1 MELSDYLKI
10 LRTHWVAVLLCT
22 LLGGAAAFG
31 WTLVQPKVY
40 TSEASGIITTGVS
53 EDLGAALVGD
63 NYAKSRVKSFVDVA
77 TSQGVAEHV
86 IEQLSLDDSP
96 AALIGRV
103 AVSNP
108 LDTAVL
114 KVTASAST
122 PESAQQLAEAWIAG
136 MSAQIAEIE
145 NSGPPASEP
154 VDEAG
159 TPTTDAAPESV
170 VGFQTFD
177 AATLPT
183 GPSSPNT
190 RLSVALGLLVGLALG
205 VGYAVIRTTLDRRIR
220 NVAALKD
227 AFDVP
232 VIGSVPFEKSLTTER
247 RILAEGEGDG
257 GGEGRALAEAMRKLR
272 TNLQFMN
279 VDHPARVVV
288 VTSSL
293 PGEGKTTVTA
303 NLALAIAASGQPV
316 VVVDGDLRRPMVATT
331 FGAIGS
337 AGLTDVLIGRATLNQ
352 VVQPWGSTGRLAVL
366 AAGSIPPNPSELLG
380 SEAMRATLAQLA
392 QHAIVLIDAPPLLPV
407 TDAAVLAAR
416 TDGAIV
422 VSYAGR
428 TRIDALEH
436 ALAELER
443 VQARPLG
450 LVLNGVPRRG
460 VDRDAYASEYGGY
473 YDLPSELSFD
483 DDAESMRPRRSSSS
497 RNASMSA
504 PTPASSTP

>member
-1 MELSDYLKI
+1 M
-10 LRTHWVAVLLCT
+10 CT

-86 IEQLSLDDSP
+86 IAQLELDESP
-96 AALIGRV
+96 SALIGRV
-103 AVSNP
+103 TVTNP

-136 MSAQIAEIE
+136 MSAQISAIE
-145 NSGPPASEP
+145 NSGPAASP
-154 VDEAG
+154 QLDEAG
-159 TPTTDAAPESV
+159 NPIEGADPESV

-177 AATLPT
+177 AATLPG

-190 RLSVALGLLVGLALG
+190 RLAVALGLLVGLALG

-220 NVAALKD
+220 SVAALTD

-232 VIGSVPFEKSLTTER
+232 VIGSVPFEKSFTPER
-247 RILAEGEGDG
+247 RLIGNADG
-257 GGEGRALAEAMRKLR
+257 ADGRSLAEAMRKLR

-279 VDHPARVVV
+279 VDHPARVLV

-316 VVVDGDLRRPMVATT
+316 VVVDGDLRRPMVAKT
-331 FGAIGS
+331 FGLVGS
-337 AGLTDVLIGRATLNQ
+337 AGLTDVLIGRATLNE
-352 VVQPWGSTGRLAVL
+352 VMQPWGPTGRMAVL
-366 AAGSIPPNPSELLG
+366 AAGSVPPNPSEMLA
-380 SEAMRATLAQLA
+380 SDAMRATLSQLA
-392 QHAIVLIDAPPLLPV
+392 RHAIVLVDAPPLLPV
-407 TDAAVLAAR
+407 TDAAILTAR

-422 VSYAGR
+422 VAYAGR
-428 TRIDALEH
+428 TRVDALEQS
-436 ALAELER
+436 LAELAKVKGR
-443 VQARPLG
+443 VLG
-450 LVLNGVPRRG
+450 LVLNAVPRRG
-460 VDRDAYASEYGGY
+460 ADADAYGAHYGGY
-473 YDLPSELSFD
+473 YQAEPEFQFPFD
-483 DDAESMRPRRSSSS
+483 EQPAPTRTRRSE
-497 RNASMSA
+497 RAR
-504 PTPASSTP
+504 

>member
-86 IEQLSLDDSP
+86 IEELNLDDSP

-122 PESAQQLAEAWIAG
+122 PEAAQQLAEAWIAG

-145 NSGPPASEP
+145 NSGPPASEQA
-154 VDEAG
+154 DEAD
-159 TPTTDAAPESV
+159 TATDAAPESV

-177 AATLPT
+177 AATLPS

-205 VGYAVIRTTLDRRIR
+205 VGYAVVRTTLDRRIR

-227 AFDVP
+227 AFTVP
-232 VIGSVPFEKSLTTER
+232 VIGSVPFEKAFTADR
-247 RILAEGEGDG
+247 RILAEGEG

-279 VDHPARVVV
+279 VDHPARVIV

-316 VVVDGDLRRPMVATT
+316 VVVDGDLRRPMVAKT

-450 LVLNGVPRRG
+450 LVLNAVPRRG

-483 DDAESMRPRRSSSS
+483 DDAESIRPRRSSSS